1 MSATVTQDRLKR
13 LVESGLRGTCRPS
26 ESVSKLR
33 KIAADLDVLELR
45 RTEYLFSGFSDLT
58 RLKIIKLIGEE
69 ELCACEVMAALDLT
83 QPTTSHHLGILERAG
98 LVTSR
103 REGKWVFYRLA
114 SPKVESLLQKGFE
127 IARESA

>member
-1 MSATVTQDRLKR
+1 
-13 LVESGLRGTCRPS
+13 VESGLRGTCRPS